1 MTKRLGKGLKALI
14 PEYSSEEDRY
24 MEDGIPIDSI
34 IPNSSQ
40 PRQDFSE
47 SAMKNLIN
55 SIRENGILQPLTLR
69 DLGNGKYELIAG
81 ERRWRAAEIAGLEA
95 VPGYIISIEADVE
108 MLEYAMVENVQRENL
123 NAVEEAEGYAIL
135 SGKYNMTQD
144 QIAKKV
150 GKKRTTISNILRLLK
165 LPPEIKRSLRKGDIS
180 AGHARAILQLRKSTQ
195 MQNLFRKVIQEK
207 LSVRQVEEIA
217 SNLIK
222 PQTTIKTS
230 KKKTRK
236 FSIITEFENNLISTL
251 GTKVQIHKTR
261 KGAGK
266 ISISFYSKDDLERI
280 LELISSIKK

>member
-47 SAMKNLIN
+47 SAMEDLIN
-55 SIRENGILQPLTLR
+55 SIKENGILQPLTLR
-69 DLGNGKYELIAG
+69 ELGSGKYELIAG
-81 ERRWRAAEIAGLEA
+81 ERRWRAAQIVGLDS
-95 VPGYIISIEADVE
+95 VPGYIIGIESDVE

-123 NAVEEAEGYAIL
+123 NAIEEAEGYAIL

-150 GKKRTTISNILRLLK
+150 GKKRTTISNSLRLLK
-165 LPPEIKRSLRKGDIS
+165 LAPEIKRSLRKGDIS

-222 PQTTIKTS
+222 PQSTTRTS

-236 FSIITEFENNLISTL
+236 SSVITEYENNLISTL

-261 KGAGK
+261 KGTGK

-280 LELISSIKK
+280 LELISSIKN